1 MAKNTF
7 TLSANLDNGIVQ
19 GTKYIVTP
27 NVRKVLTEVVNAYHT
42 GIHSFS
48 VIGSYGTGKTAFIL
62 NLEQDLCAKN
72 DNGQLLNPKV
82 LHDGKYEII
91 NIIGDVRPLSELLFE
106 KLHFLTDSNET
117 DVLKLLA
124 IVYQKLRKQRK
135 FLFIAID
142 EFGKILEH
150 AAKTNPEKEIYFFQ
164 KFTEFVNSPSRN
176 ILLLTTLHQNFS
188 AYAGKLNL
196 AQRNE
201 WNKVKGRFQ
210 EVVFAEP
217 VEQLLFLAAEHI
229 SSEFRYNITDSSFR
243 KIHALAVDR
252 KFISADCTFD
262 TACKLYPMDT
272 FASYAITRA
281 IQRYGQNE
289 RSLFSFLNSKDKSS
303 ISAFVPSANTT
314 YSLSD
319 VYDYVV
325 NSFHS
330 YLNDA
335 SGDSTGW
342 SAIRIAIE
350 RVEGCDWKTP
360 IEMLHAIKIVKAIG
374 MLNLFGNAGCTFTI
388 PDMTVYAEM
397 ALGVEFASVILHKL
411 QSLKIIRYAEYK
423 KRVILFEGTD
433 INIEEEIANAELV
446 LAKPNNIIDDLRIY
460 FNNRVTP
467 VKACYYHRGTP
478 RYFEY
483 DMREFPELVIP
494 TGDGDGFVQMI
505 FPKSSKDL
513 QSVMEFSANCENALI
528 FAFFNNSD
536 ELANHLYNIQKY
548 RYIIEKVLID
558 KSDRVALKELSQLI
572 EHEKSMLNKS
582 LNESMF
588 SYTGDVVWIYKGKK
602 QDIRSHGDFNK
613 LLSKVCDDVYSQT
626 PIINNELINKH
637 RLSSSVS
644 AAKAKFL
651 QSLLDNSDKE
661 DLGFDKDK
669 FPPEKTIYYTLLKN
683 TGLHV
688 NGVFTDAPSNDGIK
702 PLWDACE
709 NFLQST
715 MERPRKISELIKI
728 LSSQPYKIKDGV
740 LDFWVPAY
748 LFIRRQDYALYGQ
761 NGQYIPNFNLE
772 LLDLMKKHMGEF
784 KLKAYSVDGVKVQ
797 LFNQYRKFLNLEDN
811 NSIKGSA
818 FIETIKPFLYFY
830 SKQLNDYAKH
840 TNNLSHE
847 ETIKFRN
854 VLATARDPEK
864 AFLEDL
870 PKTLGYDDEKLH
882 DKDSM
887 QAYCSVIQRAV
898 RELRGCYNQ
907 LIDRIEEN
915 LIDRLGLESGE
926 YSEYIQEIHKRLSK
940 LKPHVLTPRQKE
952 FYQHVMTRFDKR
964 NEWYQSICYAV
975 LDKPLERLSDAEEPK
990 LHDDLV
996 FLFKECEQKAILSE
1010 NLNYRIDEAEELR
1023 SRELEAKINEVLT
1036 GESNLDIYTLMRM
1049 LQKRLDN
1056 E

>member
-1 MAKNTF
+1 
-7 TLSANLDNGIVQ
+7 
-19 GTKYIVTP
+19 
-27 NVRKVLTEVVNAYHT
+27 
-42 GIHSFS
+42 
-48 VIGSYGTGKTAFIL
+48 
-62 NLEQDLCAKN
+62 
-72 DNGQLLNPKV
+72 
-82 LHDGKYEII
+82 
-91 NIIGDVRPLSELLFE
+91 
-106 KLHFLTDSNET
+106 
-117 DVLKLLA
+117 
-124 IVYQKLRKQRK
+124 
-135 FLFIAID
+135 
-142 EFGKILEH
+142 
-150 AAKTNPEKEIYFFQ
+150 
-164 KFTEFVNSPSRN
+164 
-176 ILLLTTLHQNFS
+176 
-188 AYAGKLNL
+188 
-196 AQRNE
+196 
-201 WNKVKGRFQ
+201 
-210 EVVFAEP
+210 
-217 VEQLLFLAAEHI
+217 
-229 SSEFRYNITDSSFR
+229 
-243 KIHALAVDR
+243 
-252 KFISADCTFD
+252 
-262 TACKLYPMDT
+262 
-272 FASYAITRA
+272 
-281 IQRYGQNE
+281 
-289 RSLFSFLNSKDKSS
+289 
-303 ISAFVPSANTT
+303 
-314 YSLSD
+314 
-319 VYDYVV
+319 
-325 NSFHS
+325 
-330 YLNDA
+330 
-335 SGDSTGW
+335 
-342 SAIRIAIE
+342 
-350 RVEGCDWKTP
+350 
-360 IEMLHAIKIVKAIG
+360 
-374 MLNLFGNAGCTFTI
+374 
-388 PDMTVYAEM
+388 
-397 ALGVEFASVILHKL
+397 
-411 QSLKIIRYAEYK
+411 
-423 KRVILFEGTD
+423 
-433 INIEEEIANAELV
+433 
-446 LAKPNNIIDDLRIY
+446 
-460 FNNRVTP
+460 
-467 VKACYYHRGTP
+467 
-478 RYFEY
+478 
-483 DMREFPELVIP
+483 MREFPELVIP

-505 FPKSSKDL
+505 FPKSAKDL
-513 QSVMEFSANCENALI
+513 QGVMEFSANCENALI

-536 ELANHLYNIQKY
+536 ELASHLYNIQKY
-548 RYIIEKVLID
+548 RYIIEKVLVD
-558 KSDRVALKELSQLI
+558 KSDRVALKELAQLI

-602 QDIRSHGDFNK
+602 QNIRSHADFNK
-613 LLSKVCDDVYSQT
+613 LLSKVCEDVYSQT
-626 PIINNELINKH
+626 PTINNELINKH

-651 QSLLDNSDKE
+651 QALLDNSDKD

-688 NGVFTDAPSNDGIK
+688 NGVFSDAPSNAGIK

-709 NFLQST
+709 HFLQST

-728 LSSQPYKIKDGV
+728 LSSQPYKIKEGV
-740 LDFWVPAY
+740 LDFWVPTY

-772 LLDLMKKHMGEF
+772 LFDLMKKHMGEF

-811 NSIKGSA
+811 KSIKGSA

-915 LIDRLGLESGE
+915 LIDRLGLESGD

-952 FYQHVMTRFDKR
+952 FYQHAMTHFDKR

-975 LDKPLERLSDAEEPK
+975 LDKPLERLSDEEEPK

-1010 NLNYRIDEAEELR
+1010 SLNYKIDETEELR

-1036 GESNLDIYTLMRM
+1036 GESNLDTYTLMRM

>member
-62 NLEQDLCAKN
+62 NLEQDLCVKN
-72 DNGQLLNPKV
+72 GNGQLLNPKV

-106 KLHFLTDSNET
+106 KLQCLTDSNET

-124 IVYQKLRKQRK
+124 IVHQKLKKQGK

-142 EFGKILEH
+142 EFGKVLEH

-289 RSLFSFLNSKDKSS
+289 RSLFSFLNSNDKSS

-388 PDMTVYAEM
+388 PDMTVYAEL
-397 ALGVEFASVILHKL
+397 ALGVEFASVVLHKL

-433 INIEEEIANAELV
+433 INIEEEIAKAELV

-467 VKACYYHRGTP
+467 VKACHYHRGTP

-505 FPKSSKDL
+505 FPKSAKDL
-513 QSVMEFSANCENALI
+513 QGVIEFSANCENALI

-536 ELANHLYNIQKY
+536 ELACHLYNIQKY
-548 RYIIEKVLID
+548 RYIIEKVLVD
-558 KSDRVALKELSQLI
+558 KSDRVALKELAQLI

-588 SYTGDVVWIYKGKK
+588 SYTDDVVWIYKGKK
-602 QDIRSHGDFNK
+602 QNIRSHADFNK
-613 LLSKVCDDVYSQT
+613 LLSKVCEDVYSLT
-626 PIINNELINKH
+626 PTINNELINKH

-651 QSLLDNSDKE
+651 QALLDNSDKD

-688 NGVFTDAPSNDGIK
+688 NGVFTDAPSNVGIK

-709 NFLQST
+709 HFLQST

-728 LSSQPYKIKDGV
+728 LSSQPYKIKEGV
-740 LDFWVPAY
+740 LDFWVPTY

-811 NSIKGSA
+811 KSIKGSA

-887 QAYCSVIQRAV
+887 QAYCSVILRAV

-926 YSEYIQEIHKRLSK
+926 YSDYIHEIHKRLSK

-975 LDKPLERLSDAEEPK
+975 LDKPLERLSDEEEPK

-1036 GESNLDIYTLMRM
+1036 GESNLDTYTLMRM

>member
-72 DNGQLLNPKV
+72 GNGQLLNPKV

-91 NIIGDVRPLSELLFE
+91 NIIGDVRPLSELLYE
-106 KLHFLTDSNET
+106 KLQSLTDSNET

-124 IVYQKLRKQRK
+124 IIYQKLRKQGK

-142 EFGKILEH
+142 EFGKVLEH

-303 ISAFVPSANTT
+303 ISSFVPSANTT

-360 IEMLHAIKIVKAIG
+360 IEMLHAIKIVKTIG

-388 PDMTVYAEM
+388 PDMTVYAEL
-397 ALGVEFASVILHKL
+397 ALGVEFASVVLHKL

-483 DMREFPELVIP
+483 DMREFPELIIP

-505 FPKSSKDL
+505 FPKSAKDL

-536 ELANHLYNIQKY
+536 ELASHLYNIQKY
-548 RYIIEKVLID
+548 RYIIEKVLVD
-558 KSDRVALKELSQLI
+558 KSDRVALKELAQLI

-588 SYTGDVVWIYKGKK
+588 SYTGDVIWIYKGKK
-602 QDIRSHGDFNK
+602 QNIRSHADFNK
-613 LLSKVCDDVYSQT
+613 LLSKVCEDVYSQT
-626 PIINNELINKH
+626 PTINNELINKH

-651 QSLLDNSDKE
+651 QALLDNSDKD
-661 DLGFDKDK
+661 DLGFDEDK

-688 NGVFTDAPSNDGIK
+688 NGVFSDAPSNAGIK

-709 NFLQST
+709 HFLQST

-728 LSSQPYKIKDGV
+728 LSSQPYKIKEGV
-740 LDFWVPAY
+740 LDFWVPTY

-811 NSIKGSA
+811 KSIKGSA

-915 LIDRLGLESGE
+915 LIDRLGLESGD
-926 YSEYIQEIHKRLSK
+926 YSEYILEIHKRLSK

-952 FYQHVMTRFDKR
+952 FYQHAMTHFDKR

-975 LDKPLERLSDAEEPK
+975 LDKPLERLSDEEEPK